1 MEDNKNIVDVLYSSV
16 NKMTQ
21 SDKKITQVILQNPA
35 AVVNYTISEL
45 ATQAQVSEASV
56 SRFCKNLSLSGFH
69 QLKIDLAKV
78 VSDDTSYYKNVDY
91 DDLQAALASIKDN
104 KVAEITNTLT
114 KIPTKNVEKILK
126 LIENA
131 RILQVAAEGNTF
143 PVAADA
149 AYRFNQLGILTISAE
164 SWQTAIAQTL
174 NLQANDVLLVISNS
188 GESRAL
194 LKQVKVAH
202 QGGLKVIALTNRA
215 DSPLGL
221 AADLHLTT
229 AVRQRVLQSEYY
241 FSRVAAMTAV
251 EALFLLLI
259 AKNKKR
265 LENIKQHENL
275 ISDEKL

>member
-174 NLQANDVLLVISNS
+174 NLQATDVLLVISNS
-188 GESRAL
+188 GGESRAL

-221 AADLHLTT
+221 
-229 AVRQRVLQSEYY
+229 RQIY
-241 FSRVAAMTAV
+241 T
-251 EALFLLLI
+251 
-259 AKNKKR
+259 
-265 LENIKQHENL
+265 
-275 ISDEKL
+275 